1 MAAWG
6 QVQWWGL
13 RFISGSLGE
22 APCSRW
28 PSPPHLEM
36 QTPDQMSRASSQPCP
51 LPCNQPQ
58 GVQGCGGCRWPEEV
72 GRYCGDSLGLHL
84 PWGNSATAFT
94 LLTRVGLNCL
104 LPTPTMNPAPGR
116 APKPKE
122 VSLLLLSHSVL
133 SNSCA
138 TLWTVPCQAPL
149 SMEFSRQG
157 HWNGFPCPPLG
168 DIPNPGV
175 EPGSLVSSVSQ
186 ADSLPLSH
194 WGAP

>member
-1 MAAWG
+1 MRQAFQKMAAWG

-133 SNSCA
+133 PNSCA
-138 TLWTVPCQAPL
+138 TLWTVAHQAPL
-149 SMEFSRQG
+149 VHGILQARVLEWVAMPSSRG
-157 HWNGFPCPPLG
+157 Y
-168 DIPNPGV
+168 
-175 EPGSLVSSVSQ
+175 SQ
-186 ADSLPLSH
+186 PRD
-194 WGAP
+194 